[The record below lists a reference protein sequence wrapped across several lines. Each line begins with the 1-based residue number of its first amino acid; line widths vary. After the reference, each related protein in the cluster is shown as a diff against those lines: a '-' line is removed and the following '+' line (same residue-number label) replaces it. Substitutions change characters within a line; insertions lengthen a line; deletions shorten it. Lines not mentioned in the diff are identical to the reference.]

1 MMLCKDFICVTILTL
16 EKQFKILCYG
26 VKKEV
31 ELNKIV
37 FFLFVSVPYERVFH
51 VKKIKRE

>member
-1 MMLCKDFICVTILTL
+1 MLCKNFVCVTILTL